1 MSTPAWD
8 VLGLGAVAVDDLLYV
23 DHYPPPDSKAEVRAQ
38 QRAGGGLAGTALVAA
53 ARLGARAAYA
63 GILGDDDLSRFT
75 IQELEREGVD
85 CSPVLRRAEAR
96 PIHSTIVVDRSS
108 GQRVILF
115 SYAGVVQRQ
124 PVEISEDLVGNCRVL
139 FVDHTTLD
147 GGLYAIALA
156 HRRGI
161 PVVGDIE
168 SSTAP
173 AVAEFASQM
182 DHLII
187 GIGVARQLTGQDGP
201 AGVVEALAS
210 PRRACVVVTGGARGC
225 WYSEYGSAV
234 QHMPAYQVSVV
245 DTTGCGDV
253 FHGAYA
259 AGLARGEDV
268 RAAIAV
274 ATAAAGIKATRLGG
288 RAGIPDRATVDRFMG
303 DQVAEEHA
311 NGE

>member
-1 MSTPAWD
+1 MAAPTWD

-38 QRAGGGLAGTALVAA
+38 QRTGGGLAGTALVAA

-96 PIHSTIVVDRSS
+96 PIHSTIIVDLSS
-108 GQRVILF
+108 GQRVIFF
-115 SYAGVVQRQ
+115 SFAGVVQWL
-124 PVEISEDLVGNCRVL
+124 PEEIGEELVGACRVL
-139 FVDHTTLD
+139 FVDHTTLP
-147 GGLYAIALA
+147 GGLRAIALA

-168 SSTAP
+168 SDS
-173 AVAEFASQM
+173 VSGLGELVSQL
-182 DHLII
+182 DHLIV
-187 GIGVARQLTGQDGP
+187 GIEVAGRITGQSDP
-201 AGVVEALAS
+201 VSAVQALAA
-210 PRRACVVVTGGARGC
+210 PARACAVVTGGARGC
-225 WYSEYGSAV
+225 WYSECGGAV
-234 QHMPAYQVSVV
+234 QHYPAYRVEVL

-259 AGLARGEDV
+259 ACLAGGESV
-268 RAAIAV
+268 RVAIEA
-274 ATAAAGIKATRLGG
+274 ATAAAGIKATRPGG
-288 RAGIPDRATVDRFMG
+288 RAGIPDRATVDRFIK
-303 DQVAEEHA
+303 EHIH
-311 NGE
+311 GQ